1 MANIKPFLGLL
12 GVIIAAAAVDFN
24 DQVTSTALAEV
35 TGNLGISHDP
45 GTWFTTLYVTAEVFG
60 MAVSP
65 WMMIT
70 FTIRQFAL
78 FTLLLTGVSSGL
90 IPFVHALPALYMLRS
105 LQGLCE
111 GLMIPMLFTTALR
124 VLAPQIRLFGFAIYA
139 LTATFTPA
147 AAAPLAALATGVVG
161 WQLIFFE
168 TVPICVVAALLVW
181 YGMPQEPPRYER
193 LRIFDWR
200 GALLVLIGF
209 GSLSIMLQQG
219 NRLDWFNSNLISV
232 LALLSVTGIPLF
244 ILNEWFHK
252 LPLMKPQ
259 LLGRRNLAYGL
270 IAFFTF
276 LIIGQSASTLPINFL
291 IQVQGYKPLQAYP
304 IMVVIALA
312 QLVMLPAMALL
323 LDYKWADSR
332 VVSFI
337 GFALILAA
345 CIGCSNLTM
354 YWNRDQFYLWQTL
367 QAIGQPMVVMPLLLM
382 ASNAVK
388 GPEEA
393 PLVSGMIN
401 MPRAIAAAA
410 GVWLTQLINRWRGD
424 LHYNRLADQAGQM
437 RFRVIQ
443 GHGVLPKHPA
453 PLLAN
458 GLPRSHDSLQQF
470 TQMVQ
475 QQARIM
481 TISDTYLI
489 FAALTVFLMIVLIL
503 LPERTLPPRLQLAKK

>member
-1 MANIKPFLGLL
+1 MANIKPFLGLI

-24 DQVTSTALAEV
+24 DQVTSSALSEV

-45 GTWFTTLYVTAEVFG
+45 GTWFTTLYVTAEAFG
-60 MAVSP
+60 MALSP
-65 WMMIT
+65 WLMIT

-78 FTLLLTGVSSGL
+78 FTLLLVGVSSGM
-90 IPFVHALPALYMLRS
+90 IPLTHALPALYMLRS
-105 LQGLCE
+105 LQGLGE
-111 GLMIPMLFTTALR
+111 GFVIPMLFTTALR
-124 VLAPQIRLFGFAIYA
+124 VLSPEIRLFGFAIYA

-147 AAAPLAALATGVVG
+147 VASSLAALATSVVG
-161 WQLIFFE
+161 WRLIFFE

-200 GALLVLIGF
+200 GAALVLIGF

-219 NRLDWFNSNLISV
+219 NRLDWFNSHLICV
-232 LALLSVTGIPLF
+232 LALLSMTGIPLF
-244 ILNEWFHK
+244 ILNEWFHE

-259 LLGRRNLAYGL
+259 LLGRRNIAYGL

-276 LIIGQSASTLPINFL
+276 LIIGQSASALPSDFL
-291 IQVQGYKPLQAYP
+291 GQVQGFKPVQIYQITA
-304 IMVVIALA
+304 VIALA

-323 LDYKWADSR
+323 LDYEWADAR
-332 VVSFI
+332 VISFI

-345 CIGCSNLTM
+345 CIGCSYVTI
-354 YWNRDQFYLWQTL
+354 YWNRQQFYLWQML

-401 MPRAIAAAA
+401 MPRAIAEATGA
-410 GVWLTQLINRWRGD
+410 WLLQLINHWRGD
-424 LHYNRLADQAGQM
+424 LHYNRIAGAIGQE
-437 RFRVIQ
+437 RFRLIQ
-443 GHGVLPKHPA
+443 GHGVLSKHPA

-458 GLPRSHDSLQQF
+458 GQPRSPGSLQQF
-470 TQMVQ
+470 TQMVE

-503 LPERTLPPRLQLAKK
+503 LPERTLPPRLHLAKK